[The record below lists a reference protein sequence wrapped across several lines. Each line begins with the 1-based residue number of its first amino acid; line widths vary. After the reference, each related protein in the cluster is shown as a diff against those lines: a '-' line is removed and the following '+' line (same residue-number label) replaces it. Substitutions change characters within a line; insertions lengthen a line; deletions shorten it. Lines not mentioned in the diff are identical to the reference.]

1 MEIEGVA
8 ETERAVRFEVAAFRR
23 RFVRRLWLVTEELN
37 TLHPEDWEAEVA
49 GRVQEFQDNFIA
61 QVGDGYAGQDVPD
74 PKWSYSGSLL
84 YAITVITTIGE
95 RRRGEG
101 GRRRDSEKP
110 CVVIRTYIGK
120 HPVAFASALVCAQRT
135 SGTFIFTHKANAV
148 TFKTLNTRPHGES
161 FVP

>member
-84 YAITVITTIGE
+84 YAITVITTIGKQ
-95 RRRGEG
+95 RRRGG
-101 GRRRDSEKP
+101 DEKTV
-110 CVVIRTYIGK
+110 CYDK
-120 HPVAFASALVCAQRT
+120 NLHWKASMAFARRQVLSCVRKFCN
-135 SGTFIFTHKANAV
+135 FYFH
-148 TFKTLNTRPHGES
+148 
-161 FVP
+161 